1 MKTDATFLV
10 VGLGLMGGS
19 YAMGLQKQGYNVTAF
34 DRDEASIQW
43 ALEKGI
49 ISSGTTNP
57 AQAQTLVQQ
66 ADIILLALYPKDIL
80 PWLENNLAF
89 FKQDVLL
96 TDLAGVKSCFVSKA
110 QEIVGTKGEFIPSH
124 PMAGRE
130 VSGVQNASDAIFNGA
145 NFIITPTSKNT
156 PKGIEF
162 VRQLAL
168 SLGFGRIT
176 QLTIEEHDTV
186 IGYVSQLTHAIAVC
200 LMNANG
206 DPILPQ
212 VTGDSFRDL
221 TRIADINGELWS
233 ELFLSNAPALVQ
245 EIDAFTTCLQTLKG
259 HVETGNKDG
268 LKEMFA
274 VSSERRQRFNKT
286 M

>member
-19 YAMGLQKQGYNVTAF
+19 YAMGLQKQGYTVTAI
-34 DRDEASIQW
+34 DRDEDTIQW
-43 ALEKGI
+43 ALAQGMI
-49 ISSGTTNP
+49 NRGATTP
-57 AQAQTLVQQ
+57 EQAQALVKE
-66 ADIILLALYPKDIL
+66 ADRILLALYPKDIL
-80 PWLENNLAF
+80 PWIQQNLCF
-89 FKQDVLL
+89 FKQGVLL
-96 TDLAGVKSCFVSKA
+96 TDLAGVKSCFVNEA
-110 QEIVGTKGEFIPSH
+110 QAIVGTKGEFIPSH

-130 VSGVQNASDAIFNGA
+130 VSGVQNASDAIFKGA

-156 PKGIEF
+156 PQGIEF
-162 VRQLAL
+162 AHNLAT
-168 SLGFGRIT
+168 SLGFGKIT
-176 QLTIEEHDTV
+176 QLSIEEHDTM

-245 EIDAFTTCLQTLKG
+245 EIDAFTNCLQALKG
-259 HVETGNKDG
+259 YVEQGDKDG

-274 VSSERRQRFNKT
+274 ISSERRRRFNKT